1 MLNLYKMILVD
12 PGPLFVVNVIV
23 GKSKQRLNESD
34 ILLLLI
40 NIAPCAMC
48 VINTRMSIIGCI
60 QCAYD
65 VVNSFKLLTT
75 HMNNKESEPL
85 ILIISTVGAVG
96 FVTKASRLFR
106 KPAGFWAASYTCEEK
121 PKSKINNVCKA

>member
-1 MLNLYKMILVD
+1 MILVG

-65 VVNSFKLLTT
+65 KLLTT

-96 FVTKASRLFR
+96 FVTKARRLFR
-106 KPAGFWAASYTCEEK
+106 KPAGFWAASYTCGEK